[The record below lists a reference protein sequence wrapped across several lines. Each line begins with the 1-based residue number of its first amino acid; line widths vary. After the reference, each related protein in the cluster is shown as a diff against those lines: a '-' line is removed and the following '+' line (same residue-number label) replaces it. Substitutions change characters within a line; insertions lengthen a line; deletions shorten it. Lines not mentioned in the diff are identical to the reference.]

1 MNQEFSPRHQRKR
14 GLDRELTPIQPRA
27 RSLSGSAERGG
38 LNRRGGRRPLAG
50 AAEGNRSM
58 RFTVKDS
65 IKDVC
70 LAFTFASYS
79 PIAASGKMTL
89 KNVSLKKNESAVY
102 EFDDLEN
109 INVLDKKNVK
119 AMRLVLVVNQRGE
132 TGVDSLVV
140 PVPSNGPRD

>member
-1 MNQEFSPRHQRKR
+1 
-14 GLDRELTPIQPRA
+14 
-27 RSLSGSAERGG
+27 
-38 LNRRGGRRPLAG
+38 
-50 AAEGNRSM
+50 
-58 RFTVKDS
+58 
-65 IKDVC
+65 
-70 LAFTFASYS
+70 
-79 PIAASGKMTL
+79 MTL

-132 TGVDSLVV
+132 SGVDSLVV